1 QTQGVVLFKPSTGSE
16 ISALVPQPID
26 FGEGLRTLELS
37 GAAMRLTDQSSLR
50 MKEMTRLEIIRRPAV
65 TNAPTVRIYRGE
77 IRASSRSRG
86 SGIPIEGPLARGV
99 PHGTEFLVSVDAAT
113 GQTEFMMFD
122 GEVEMSNGVEKR
134 LVTSGQKGIAEPG
147 KPIRVV
153 PILEAKD
160 ISQWWINSP

>member
-1 QTQGVVLFKPSTGSE
+1 E
-16 ISALVPQPID
+16 A
-26 FGEGLRTLELS
+26 LRTLELS
-37 GAAMRLTDQSSLR
+37 GAAMRLTDQSNLR
-50 MKEMTRLEIIRRPAV
+50 IKELTRLEIVRRAV
-65 TNAPTVRIYRGE
+65 ATNAPSVRLYQGE
-77 IRASSRSRG
+77 IRMTGRAGASG
-86 SGIPIEGPLARGV
+86 VPIEGPLARGV
-99 PHGTEFLVSVDAAT
+99 PHGTEFVVSVDSAT